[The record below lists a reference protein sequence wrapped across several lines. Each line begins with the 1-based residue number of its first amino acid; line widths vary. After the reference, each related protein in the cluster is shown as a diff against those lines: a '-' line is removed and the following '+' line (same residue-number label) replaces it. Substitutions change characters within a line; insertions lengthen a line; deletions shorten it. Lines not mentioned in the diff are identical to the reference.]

1 MWICAALLVV
11 GIQFTG
17 AADVG
22 GTIGFSTL
30 GRLNFDFDVY
40 TLLLPKN
47 EVLLA
52 DEWVSEETRVTLGE
66 SVNYN
71 AQLVE
76 FQWDNSAVVER
87 LKSHGHTLEG
97 VGGSEA
103 LELLL
108 YVSEVEGSPQLYLD
122 IPMQANGEILASIRI
137 VCPNV
142 RRVFI
147 RLVVCMRDG
156 GYISPFPFALLSPC
170 EMGITSYRFHSSCWS
185 QCDMGI
191 WGFGSRSGERLTFF
205 TTWVSC
211 FFLLSLN
218 HKFALKPTFGLQR
231 VGELTPK

>member
-1 MWICAALLVV
+1 MAMWICAALLVV

-52 DEWVSEETRVTLGE
+52 DEWVLEETRVTLGE

-76 FQWDNSAVVER
+76 VQWGNSAVVER

-156 GYISPFPFALLSPC
+156 YYISPFPFALLSPC

-191 WGFGSRSGERLTFF
+191 WGFGSRSGERDRLTFF
-205 TTWVSC
+205 TTWVS
-211 FFLLSLN
+211 LN
-218 HKFALKPTFGLQR
+218 FPPFVKS
-231 VGELTPK
+231 

>member
-1 MWICAALLVV
+1 MKLEAMALWICAALLVV
-11 GIQFTG
+11 GIAFTV

-30 GRLNFDFDVY
+30 GRLNYDFDVY
-40 TLLLPKN
+40 TLLLPKS

-52 DEWVSEETRVTLGE
+52 DESVWEETRVTLGE
-66 SVNYN
+66 SVSYN

-76 FQWDNSAVVER
+76 FQWGNSAVVER

-108 YVSEVEGSPQLYLD
+108 YVSEVDGSPQLYLD
-122 IPMQANGEILASIRI
+122 IPMQANGEILASIHL

-147 RLVVCMRDG
+147 PLVVFMRDG
-156 GYISPFPFALLSPC
+156 DYISPLPFALLSPC
-170 EMGITSYRFHSSCWS
+170 RMAIASHRFHSSCWS
-185 QCDMGI
+185 QCDMGF
-191 WGFGSRSGERLTFF
+191 WGFGSRSGERDRLTFF
-205 TTWVSC
+205 TTWVS
-211 FFLLSLN
+211 LN
-218 HKFALKPTFGLQR
+218 FPPFVKS
-231 VGELTPK
+231 